1 MAFRVL
7 ITGGRHFTNYAALR
21 TALDALLANR
31 LPDVELLTTGGR
43 GVPMLAASYAAERG
57 LTVTALVPDF
67 TRFPVDAVERRDA
80 FLVAEADAVVVV
92 WDGRDESVRRVRALA
107 ERRGVPLHV
116 IGAPEGK
123 RAAARRVTDP
133 EVPDTRRGLPD

>member
-7 ITGGRHFTNYAALR
+7 ITGGRQFTNYAALR

-57 LTVTALVPDF
+57 LNVMALVPDF
-67 TRFPVDAVERRDA
+67 DRFPVDAVERRDA
-80 FLVAEADAVVVV
+80 FLVAEADVVKLQ
-92 WDGRDESVRRVRALA
+92 EL
-107 ERRGVPLHV
+107 
-116 IGAPEGK
+116 IGETAPT
-123 RAAARRVTDP
+123 AARQ
-133 EVPDTRRGLPD
+133 G